1 MITRNRSAAR
11 RRLKRSIRLRLSGTP
26 ERPRL
31 TVYRSLR
38 HVYAQ
43 IVDDSQ
49 ARTLVSVSDLSRDVR
64 DQFKEAKGQT
74 AVGKLVGQLTARK
87 ALEKNITVVVFDR
100 NGYRYH
106 GVVKAMA
113 DGAREAGLKF

>member
-1 MITRNRSAAR
+1 MITKNRSAAR
-11 RRLKRSIRLRLSGTP
+11 RRLKRSIRLRLSGTT

-31 TVYRSLR
+31 TIYRSLR

-49 ARTLVSVSDLSRDVR
+49 GKTLVSVSDLSKDLRE
-64 DQFKEAKGQT
+64 QFKEAKGQS
-74 AVGKLVGQLTARK
+74 AVGKIVGQLAARK
-87 ALEKNITVVVFDR
+87 ALEKNIKVVVFDR

-113 DGAREAGLKF
+113 DGAREGGLKF

>member
-11 RRLKRSIRLRLSGTP
+11 RRLKRSIRLRLSGTTD
-26 ERPRL
+26 RPRL

-49 ARTLVSVSDLSRDVR
+49 GKTLVSVSDLSREVR
-64 DQFKEAKGQT
+64 DQFKDVKGQS
-74 AVGKLVGQLTARK
+74 AVGKLVGQLMARK
-87 ALEKNITVVVFDR
+87 ALEKNISVVVFDR
-100 NGYRYH
+100 NGFRYH

-113 DGAREAGLKF
+113 DGAREGGLKF

>member
-1 MITRNRSAAR
+1 MITKNRSAAR
-11 RRLKRSIRLRLSGTP
+11 RRLKRSIRLRLSGTT
-26 ERPRL
+26 ECPRL

-49 ARTLVSVSDLSRDVR
+49 GKTLVSVSDLSRDVR
-64 DQFKEAKGQT
+64 EQFKDAKGQS
-74 AVGKLVGQLTARK
+74 AVGKLVGQLMARR
-87 ALEKNITVVVFDR
+87 ALEKNITQVVFDR

-113 DGAREAGLKF
+113 DGAREGGLKF

>member
-11 RRLKRSIRLRLSGTP
+11 RRLKRSIRLRLSGTSD
-26 ERPRL
+26 RPRL

-49 ARTLVSVSDLSRDVR
+49 GKTLVSVSDLSRDVR
-64 DQFKEAKGQT
+64 DQFKEAKGQS

-113 DGAREAGLKF
+113 DGAREGGLKL